1 MAHFQHNN
9 WNDHKLEKY
18 YFKYV
23 EQIVKEIF
31 EIYQEHTSLLVFNG
45 FSQKKVNNEYLI
57 RPKNPKTFLNQIIK
71 FRNIEQDM
79 TNGGFIF
86 FKNKIDADN
95 AYNKLKNY
103 KICGLKIFEVLQKK
117 NYSFYYRIIIKTKKN
132 IKELDINK
140 LKTNILE
147 SYFKYENN
155 NKKIK
160 MKLNKEELLRFLD
173 LIKLI
178 KVSGIHSENGTLFM
192 DNISNL
198 ENKISLEN
206 HKIFN
211 IFKNYF
217 Q

>member
-86 FKNKIDADN
+86 
-95 AYNKLKNY
+95 
-103 KICGLKIFEVLQKK
+103 
-117 NYSFYYRIIIKTKKN
+117 S
-132 IKELDINK
+132 
-140 LKTNILE
+140 
-147 SYFKYENN
+147 
-155 NKKIK
+155 KIK
-160 MKLNKEELLRFLD
+160 LM
-173 LIKLI
+173 LIMLI
-178 KVSGIHSENGTLFM
+178 IN
-192 DNISNL
+192 
-198 ENKISLEN
+198 
-206 HKIFN
+206 
-211 IFKNYF
+211 
-217 Q
+217 